1 MLGGVPLWTNVWRE
15 EVKLLRHEG
24 VKFFTR
30 VRVAKLL
37 EFWPPGVACV
47 LGLGAVLADLLW
59 AQFREFALGHAMI
72 TALFSMVI
80 FTLLTAWF
88 TNWLAVR
95 RERSK
100 RTSVT
105 GNAVRVTAE
114 MGWEVVSHVG
124 MTWGNLNN
132 AQVREEVL
140 RCLRAYYS
148 QVAILALTPNA
159 DTDFLKLLACHD
171 RLGAAMESFFLTC
184 PGSPQEES
192 EKLEEIRRLQ
202 AAVDAASWPYI
213 EAYMP
218 SYWDDPGK
226 FAPPYTEPPSWYV
239 WIPKRPERISPLGQY
254 PEPSA
259 EQRAPAVK
267 PGSDEDIAEMLA
279 FVFPDSEGSPIEE
292 AE

>member
-1 MLGGVPLWTNVWRE
+1 M
-15 EVKLLRHEG
+15 KLLGHEG
-24 VKFFTR
+24 VRFFTR

-37 EFWPPGVACV
+37 EFWPPVVACV

-59 AQFREFALGHAMI
+59 VQFREFALGHAMI
-72 TALFSMVI
+72 TALFSMAI
-80 FTLLTAWF
+80 FAVLTTWF
-88 TNWLAVR
+88 ANWLAVR
-95 RERSK
+95 HERSK

-124 MTWGNLNN
+124 MSWPNLSN
-132 AQVREEVL
+132 AQVREEVS
-140 RCLRAYYS
+140 RCLRAYNS

-159 DTDFLKLLACHD
+159 DTNFLALLACHD
-171 RLGAAMESFFLTC
+171 HLGSALDSFFLTC
-184 PGSPQEES
+184 PGSPQEQS

-226 FAPPYTEPPSWYV
+226 FKPLRTEPPPWYA
-239 WIPKRPERISPLGQY
+239 WIPKCPERISPFERY

-259 EQRAPAVK
+259 EQGAPVVN
-267 PGSDEDIAEMLA
+267 PGSDEIAKIIDESCAIIKLA
-279 FVFPDSEGSPIEE
+279 SEGSPIEK